1 MTPELTRGGVL
12 RAVALVLVV
21 ALVVPF
27 VVFAVPQVVGG
38 DASFVVISGSM
49 EPAISVGDAVV
60 WANTSARAHSV
71 TAYEARIPEEAE
83 FFATGGYED
92 EIAARDA
99 WANGDG
105 AIKTGQQYTHT
116 FEIPGEYHYFCI
128 PHEQAGMIGTV
139 RFPRRRS
146 RLPLDVVD
154 IRTVP

>member
-1 MTPELTRGGVL
+1 MDRRRFLAAAGAATLGSFAGCAAGQSSAQDYDVGMTAQT
-12 RAVALVLVV
+12 
-21 ALVVPF
+21 F
-27 VVFAVPQVVGG
+27 
-38 DASFVVISGSM
+38 
-49 EPAISVGDAVV
+49 EPAEITVSVGDEVV

-71 TAYEARIPEEAE
+71 TAYGAQIPEEAT

-116 FEIPGEYHYFCI
+116 FEVPGEYRYFCI

-139 RFPRRRS
+139 
-146 RLPLDVVD
+146 VVEE
-154 IRTVP
+154 